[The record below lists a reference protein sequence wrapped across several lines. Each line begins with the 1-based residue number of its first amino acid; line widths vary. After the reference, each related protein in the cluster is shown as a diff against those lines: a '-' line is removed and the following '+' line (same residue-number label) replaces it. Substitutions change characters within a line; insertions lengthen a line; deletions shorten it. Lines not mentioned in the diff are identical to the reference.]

1 MAAREKG
8 DIIVLSLEIPDRF
21 AIGKKPAQIAEQMKL
36 SQALVLYRDG
46 EYSLE
51 AACEFC
57 GKDLYSFMQ
66 ECARHGI
73 DVIDYDEEELIRE
86 VKALSGRS

>member
-1 MAAREKG
+1 M
-8 DIIVLSLEIPDRF
+8 VLSLEIPDRF
-21 AIGKKPAQIAEQMKL
+21 AIGKKPAQIIEQLKL

-51 AACEFC
+51 AACEFS
-57 GKDLYSFMQ
+57 GTDPYSFMQ

-73 DVIDYDEEELIRE
+73 DVIDYDEEELVHE
-86 VKALSGRS
+86 VQALGERV